1 MLHLTDISK
10 SFGSQVILDGASLHV
25 KPGMRVGLVGANGAG
40 KTTLLRLIVR
50 EMSLDEGEIS
60 ARKDLRV
67 GFLPQEIEEI
77 ADHPVM
83 DEVLASYAEV
93 LTAEHRIADLGRRL
107 AQFYEVD
114 AAVAGAEPGVG
125 SASQPRALAA
135 APVAVE
141 EVDPEALLR
150 ELGAVQTAFEN
161 AQGYELEARAQAI
174 LRGMGFREDDFQ
186 RPIAELSGGW
196 RMRVALARLLLEQPD
211 ILLMDEPT
219 NHLDLESLL
228 WLEEFLL
235 GWTGALIVI
244 SHDRYFLN
252 RMATHIAD
260 LDRGTIDLY
269 AGSYDHFEIEKRQR
283 YEALVN
289 AAKNQQ
295 REIDAAESFVR
306 RFRAKN
312 TKAKQ
317 VQQKLR
323 QLERTERIDAPTLER
338 KTIKFG
344 FPQPPRTGR
353 VVAEIKH
360 ARKAYGDR
368 VVYKRL
374 DLVVERGEK
383 IALVGPNGAGKST
396 LLKLL
401 AGVIDPD
408 GGSLN
413 LGHNVRREYFAQ
425 HQLEVLDPGT
435 TVLKTMEEAAA
446 PAGRLP
452 EVRSYL
458 GTFLFDEDDVTKKVS
473 VLSGGEKARLALARM
488 LIDPAGLLLLD
499 EPTNHLDMDSR
510 AVLTAALAQ
519 FQGSVIFISH
529 DRHLINAIGTKV
541 IEVRDGHLTHYPGDW
556 EYYQWK
562 KAQEVSGGGAANGK
576 EGPAAATSGAAATKP
591 GGADAKTGG
600 DASEGDNGS
609 PGVTAGSS
617 AAAKA
622 DVPAQAGSRV
632 ARSPGGPRPTKKSA
646 TAVTVELGYKERKEL
661 QSRYRKVERRLL
673 AAEARQA
680 EVAAL
685 LSDPAHGCDYELLGT
700 ASSEA
705 TALADEISVLYE
717 EWGKLA
723 ESMGTTAG

>member
-10 SFGSQVILDGASLHV
+10 SFGTQVILHQASLHV

-40 KTTLLRLIVR
+40 KTTLLRLIAG
-50 EMSLDEGEIS
+50 EMSLDGGEIS
-60 ARKDLRV
+60 ARKDLRI

-77 ADHPVM
+77 ADHLVM
-83 DEVLASYAEV
+83 DEVLASYADI
-93 LTAEHRIADLGRRL
+93 LTAEHRMGELGRQL
-107 AQFYEVD
+107 AHVYGVMPEGTASV
-114 AAVAGAEPGVG
+114 AAGGPGVLGG
-125 SASQPRALAA
+125 SGINVDGGIEA
-135 APVAVE
+135 
-141 EVDPEALLR
+141 DPEALLH
-150 ELGAVQTAFEN
+150 ELGALQTAFES
-161 AQGYELEARAQAI
+161 AQGYELEACAQSI
-174 LRGMGFREDDFQ
+174 LRGMGFVDDDFQ

-211 ILLMDEPT
+211 LLLMDEPT

-235 GWTGALIVI
+235 DWPGALIVI

-252 RMATHIAD
+252 RMVTHIAD
-260 LDRGTIDLY
+260 LDRGIIDLY
-269 AGSYDHFEIEKRQR
+269 AGDYDHYETEKRQR

-323 QLERTERIDAPTLER
+323 QLERTERIEAPTLER
-338 KTIKFG
+338 KTIKFH

-353 VVAEIKH
+353 VVAEMKH
-360 ARKAYGDR
+360 VRKAYGDK

-401 AGVIDPD
+401 AGVIEPD
-408 GGSLN
+408 VGMLK

-425 HQLEVLDPGT
+425 HQLEVLHPGR
-435 TVLKTMEEAAA
+435 TVLKTMEEAAG

-452 EVRSYL
+452 EVRGYL
-458 GTFLFDEDDVTKKVS
+458 GAFLFGEDDVTKKIG

-510 AVLTAALAQ
+510 EVLIEALSQFEGAV
-519 FQGSVIFISH
+519 VFISH

-541 IEVRDGHLTHYPGDW
+541 IEVRDGRLTHYSGDW

-562 KAQEVSGGGAANGK
+562 KTRE
-576 EGPAAATSGAAATKP
+576 TP
-591 GGADAKTGG
+591 GG
-600 DASEGDNGS
+600 S
-609 PGVTAGSS
+609 
-617 AAAKA
+617 AKA
-622 DVPAQAGSRV
+622 QST
-632 ARSPGGPRPTKKSA
+632 ARPGGPAKEQNAARQGETAAASA
-646 TAVTVELGYKERKEL
+646 SGAVDRKTLQAEPPRAVTVELGYKERKEL
-661 QSRYRKVERRLL
+661 QSHYRKVERRLL

-680 EVAAL
+680 EIATL
-685 LSDPAHGCDYELLGT
+685 LSDPAHGSDYELLSQ
-700 ASSEA
+700 ASAEA
-705 TALADEISVLYE
+705 AALADEIITLYE
-717 EWGKLA
+717 EWGRLA
-723 ESMGTTAG
+723 EALGTTAM

>member
-10 SFGSQVILDGASLHV
+10 SFGSQVILDKASLHV

-40 KTTLLRLIVR
+40 KTTLLRIIAG
-50 EMSLDEGEIS
+50 EMSLDGGEVS
-60 ARKDLRV
+60 ARKDLRI

-83 DEVLASYAEV
+83 DEVLASYADI
-93 LTAEHRIADLGRRL
+93 LTAEHRISELGRRL
-107 AQFYEVD
+107 ETAYSVD
-114 AAVAGAEPGVG
+114 RPSGADD
-125 SASQPRALAA
+125 
-135 APVAVE
+135 
-141 EVDPEALLR
+141 VDPEELLR
-150 ELGAVQTAFEN
+150 ELGALQTAFES
-161 AQGYELEARAQAI
+161 AHGYELEARAQSI
-174 LRGMGFREDDFQ
+174 LRGMGFNDDDFQ

-211 ILLMDEPT
+211 LLLMDEPT
-219 NHLDLESLL
+219 NNLDLESLL

-235 GWTGALIVI
+235 NWTGALIVI

-260 LDRGTIDLY
+260 LDRGIIDLY
-269 AGSYDHFEIEKRQR
+269 AGGYDHFQEEKRQR

-295 REIDAAESFVR
+295 REIEAAESFVR

-317 VQQKLR
+317 VQQKIR
-323 QLERTERIDAPTLER
+323 QLERTERIEAPSLER
-338 KTIKFG
+338 KTIKFR

-353 VVAEIKH
+353 VVAEIAH
-360 ARKAYGDR
+360 VRKAYGDKI
-368 VVYKRL
+368 VYKRL

-401 AGVIDPD
+401 AGVIEPD
-408 GGSLN
+408 AGFVK

-425 HQLEVLDPGT
+425 HQLEVLHPGR

-452 EVRSYL
+452 EVRGYL
-458 GTFLFDEDDVTKKVS
+458 GAFLFDEDDVTKKIA

-510 AVLTAALAQ
+510 EVLTEALRQ
-519 FQGSVIFISH
+519 FEGSVVFISH

-541 IEVRDGHLTHYPGDW
+541 IEVRDGRLTHYLGDW

-562 KAQEVSGGGAANGK
+562 RAQQGESGPRGDDKAQAVSVAA
-576 EGPAAATSGAAATKP
+576 PTPT
-591 GGADAKTGG
+591 
-600 DASEGDNGS
+600 
-609 PGVTAGSS
+609 S
-617 AAAKA
+617 AAKDDPAGGVGTVKA
-622 DVPAQAGSRV
+622 A
-632 ARSPGGPRPTKKSA
+632 
-646 TAVTVELGYKERKEL
+646 TVELGYKERKEL

-673 AAEARQA
+673 AAEARQR
-680 EVAAL
+680 EVATL
-685 LSDPAHGCDYELLGT
+685 LSDPAHGADYELLAT
-700 ASSEA
+700 TSAEA
-705 TALADEISVLYE
+705 AALADEISALYE
-717 EWGKLA
+717 EWGRLA
-723 ESMGTTAG
+723 EAMGTVAG